1 MRLRMISTSA
11 RGAEGQS
18 FRTLVALLRRTLGRG
33 WGIRA
38 ARFYAALLSV
48 GVATAVALSAGS
60 HGANDTSLSL
70 VARSASMLV
79 WIPGAL
85 SALALARPPR
95 DTDLAQGIA
104 VLAGA
109 RGFEPRR
116 FARAEAMATVRLVA
130 EVILVPLVVMGFFV
144 FAILARGGL
153 AGIARPLAGVI
164 VFGFLAALILG
175 LAASACRWW
184 GGARGRLWLA
194 AALVGPWVFAQMALS
209 GRVASY
215 ASIPGLLDRLWEALA
230 AVPT

>member
-1 MRLRMISTSA
+1 MTSTAA
-11 RGAEGQS
+11 RGAKGQS
-18 FRTLVALLRRTLGRG
+18 FRTLVALLRRTLGRN
-33 WGIRA
+33 WGVRA
-38 ARFYAALLSV
+38 ARFYAGLLSV
-48 GVATAVALSAGS
+48 GVATVIGVSAGG

-70 VARSASMLV
+70 VARSAAMLV

-85 SALALARPPR
+85 CALALAKPPR
-95 DTDLAQGIA
+95 DADLAQGIA

-109 RGFEPRR
+109 RGFDERR

-153 AGIARPLAGVI
+153 AGIARPLAGAI
-164 VFGFLAALILG
+164 LFGLLAALILG
-175 LAASACRWW
+175 MAASACRSW

-194 AALVGPWVFAQMALS
+194 AAVVGPWVFAETALS
-209 GRVASY
+209 GRLASY
-215 ASIPGLLDRLWEALA
+215 ASIPGFLDRLWEALA